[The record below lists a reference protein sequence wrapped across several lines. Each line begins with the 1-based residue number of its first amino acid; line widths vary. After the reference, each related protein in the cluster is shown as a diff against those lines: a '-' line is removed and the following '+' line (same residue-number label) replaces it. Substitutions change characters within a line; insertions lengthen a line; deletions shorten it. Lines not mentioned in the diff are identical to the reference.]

1 MKLNTTSQ
9 HAIRIMT
16 YITKHSEK
24 EFHNAKDISEQLDIP
39 YKYLTKVMTQ
49 LVSANILMSTKGR
62 EGGYFLTQKADTIK
76 IIDILNAVN
85 ESLHDTSCILGS
97 STCNPEKKCVLHDQW
112 ARPKN
117 SIITMFTNT
126 TLSDIHKGNY
136 KI

>member
-9 HAIRIMT
+9 YAIRIMT
-16 YITKHSEK
+16 HITKHNEQ
-24 EFHNAKDISEQLDIP
+24 EFHNAKNMSEQLNIP

-49 LVSANILMSTKGR
+49 LVAANILMSTRGR
-62 EGGYFLTQKADTIK
+62 EGGYFMAKKADKIR

-112 ARPKN
+112 VRPKN
-117 SIITMFTNT
+117 SIITMFTST
-126 TLSDIHKGNY
+126 TLSDIHKCNY